1 MMCLLGTLLLVTM
14 SMAAINVGEERLYAA
29 IEKDVAER
37 FLPELQRIAPGRD
50 SDRHVPGADVWS
62 TALSDAARRVI
73 KAIDL
78 ASKKIA
84 TKWEEKHEVYVSDL
98 HSARESV
105 RLSAQTVASAFGATV
120 AAQQSNADAVGD
132 LARVTAQV
140 LEAQTALQSAL
151 LQLREAAPTK
161 RKTE

>member
-1 MMCLLGTLLLVTM
+1 MMCLLGTLLPVTM

-29 IEKDVAER
+29 IEKDVAEH
-37 FLPELQRIAPGRD
+37 FLPELQRIAPERD
-50 SDRHVPGADVWS
+50 SDRYVPGADVWS